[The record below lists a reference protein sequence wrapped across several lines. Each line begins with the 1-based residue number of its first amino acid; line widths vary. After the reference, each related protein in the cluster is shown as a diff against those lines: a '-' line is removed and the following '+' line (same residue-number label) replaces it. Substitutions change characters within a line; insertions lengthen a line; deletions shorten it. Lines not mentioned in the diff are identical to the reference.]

1 MAIFGVGTDIVKLER
16 VERSYQRHGDKFAER
31 ILSSDELEAYVS
43 KKNKVTY
50 LAKRFA
56 AKEAISKAL
65 GTGMREGIDFKQL
78 SIVSNQL
85 GKPEVVLQGKAQD
98 WAQNNKIARVHLS
111 ISDERDAAVAFAIA
125 ETE

>member
-31 ILSSDELEAYVS
+31 ILSSVELEVYS
-43 KKNKVTY
+43 EKNNKVTY

-78 SIVSNQL
+78 SIVTNQL
-85 GKPEVVLQGKAQD
+85 GKPEVVLQGKAQE
-98 WAQNNKIARVHLS
+98 WAQKSEITKVHLS
-111 ISDERDAAVAFAIA
+111 ISDERDAALAFAIA
-125 ETE
+125 ETD